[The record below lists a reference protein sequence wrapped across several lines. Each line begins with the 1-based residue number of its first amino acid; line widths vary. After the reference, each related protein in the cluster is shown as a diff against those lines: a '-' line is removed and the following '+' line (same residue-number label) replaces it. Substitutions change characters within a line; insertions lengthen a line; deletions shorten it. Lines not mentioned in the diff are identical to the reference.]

1 MPTIATT
8 TRAQHRGIDALI
20 AERIIRTLNAS
31 HRTVAWLSR
40 ESGISSQRLHRRL
53 SGRTGFTLTELGCVA
68 MALGVR
74 VSEMVPETS
83 DHTVATD

>member
-1 MPTIATT
+1 MNTTT
-8 TRAQHRGIDALI
+8 TRADHRGIDALV
-20 AERIIRTLNAS
+20 AERITDSLNAS

-40 ESGISSQRLHRRL
+40 ESGISSPQLHRRL
-53 SGRTGFTLTELGCVA
+53 SGLTGFTLTELGCVA

-83 DHTVATD
+83 AR